1 MTAPTREYQRSP
13 NRLTPGELVNELR
26 LRHQSSGERRT
37 ALLMLQLNRSDRL
50 QALARS
56 DGANDALREVAKRVR
71 AILRKDDRFCFV
83 TPDEVWL
90 LLCEL
95 PSESLAELAGR
106 TLRESLMRPINIDR
120 DGENTTIVQL
130 RPVVGGCWAPGGL
143 IPDPMTVVSAAAAA
157 AVRARNADEHVL
169 VTKLDSD
176 MAIVHR
182 ASLERELRAALY
194 SNELDVH
201 FQPQIDLSDGSCVA
215 VEALIRWQRPDGKA
229 VNPSL
234 IASVCEERGMMAQLT
249 QYVLNTA
256 LRHQMFWRTQGIDVS
271 VGINLSAVTLS
282 DSAFPALVGQA
293 LSTWNI
299 PGDKLLLELTES
311 SIVQHEHSAI
321 EFMRR
326 LKEHGC
332 KLAIDDFGTGY
343 SSFSYLRQFP
353 LDELKV
359 DQSFVRNIA
368 TDKGDRQIVAAL
380 IDLAHTFEM
389 HALAEGVES
398 ADALEAL
405 AELGCDRAQ
414 GYHYA
419 RPMPPTEFAGWY
431 AQYNDSRSTQNQ
443 HASSR
448 AD

>member
-1 MTAPTREYQRSP
+1 MSENKSGASQTRY
-13 NRLTPGELVNELR
+13 RLTPDDLVKELR
-26 LRHQSSGERRT
+26 NRHHGMGEKRT

-50 QALARS
+50 QALAR
-56 DGANDALREVAKRVR
+56 NDSASAAVREIAKRIK
-71 AILRKDDRFCFV
+71 AILRVSDRFSFV

-90 LLCEL
+90 LLCDL
-95 PSESLAELAGR
+95 PSEALAELAGR

-130 RPVVGGCWAPGGL
+130 RPVVGGCWAPGGT
-143 IPDPMTVVSAAAAA
+143 IPDPMTVVNAASAAMM
-157 AVRARNADEHVL
+157 RARHADEHVL
-169 VTKLDSD
+169 VSKLDAD
-176 MAIVHR
+176 MATLHR

-201 FQPQIDLSDGSCVA
+201 FQPQIELATGRCVA
-215 VEALIRWQRPDGKA
+215 VEALIRWERSDGKS
-229 VNPSL
+229 VNPGL

-256 LRHQMFWRTQGIDVS
+256 LRHLMFWRTQGIDIS
-271 VGINLSAVTLS
+271 VGINLSATTLS
-282 DSAFPALVGQA
+282 DAAFPSLVGQA
-293 LSTWNI
+293 LNTWNI

-311 SIVQHEHSAI
+311 SIVQHETSAV

-332 KLAIDDFGTGY
+332 TLAIDDFGTGY

-359 DQSFVRNIA
+359 DQSFVENVAR
-368 TDKGDRQIVAAL
+368 DKGDRQIVAAL

-389 HALAEGVES
+389 HALAEGVED
-398 ADALEAL
+398 ADARDAL
-405 AELGCDRAQ
+405 LELGCDRGQ
-414 GYHYA
+414 GYHYSK
-419 RPMPPTEFAGWY
+419 PMPPTEFSSWY
-431 AQYNDSRSTQNQ
+431 SEYNKTLEAEQPSE
-443 HASSR
+443 ASS
-448 AD
+448 